1 MQCVA
6 DAALNFAR
14 ERSLD
19 SSSASCFA
27 YIIAAWAAYQFLDH
41 ERAHALAPLIATL
54 AIRELAQGLVHRLQ
68 HIDEPAVVDA
78 LAGPLCLAYVAIG
91 MAGWPTGSSL
101 RVEVRVLAHRA
112 EAECRGLRAE
122 RRVAAVVLGVEHGL
136 AS

>member
-1 MQCVA
+1 LAGSVQ
-6 DAALNFAR
+6 DRRSAAAR
-14 ERSLD
+14 SWVTSL
-19 SSSASCFA
+19 SAET
-27 YIIAAWAAYQFLDH
+27 AAPGD
-41 ERAHALAPLIATL
+41 LIATL